1 MRYIYYVENKPV
13 FLVDVMLYQ
22 TKETRLRQAEKKA
35 LEKLEEVMM
44 KEWKKRGYSGEEI
57 DELRDRFL

>member
-13 FLVDVMLYQ
+13 YLVDVMLYQ

-35 LEKLEEVMM
+35 SEKLEEVMM
-44 KEWKKRGYSGEEI
+44 KEWKKQGYSGEEI